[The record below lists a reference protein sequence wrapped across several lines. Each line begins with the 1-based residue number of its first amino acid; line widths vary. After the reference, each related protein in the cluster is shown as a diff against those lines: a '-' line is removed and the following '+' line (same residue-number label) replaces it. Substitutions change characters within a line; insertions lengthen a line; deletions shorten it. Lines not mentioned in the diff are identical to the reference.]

1 MVLVLKKAASS
12 PFRGQGVTVL
22 GMSAGVGKTAVS
34 IGILRSLSRRG
45 VDCAPF
51 KAVAVVTPDEYAGRS
66 LPPWRRGVVQ
76 SCTAAGTVPRWWHN
90 PVLVNLPDARTPVGD
105 LYVRGRRLGRVPVT
119 GADRLDLGSLPD
131 RLRRRC
137 QDAVEE
143 GYRRLA
149 GEVPWLLVEGA
160 AGAGDLP
167 PAADLANRILPE
179 LAGLP
184 VIVVA
189 SARQAD
195 PADVSRLT
203 DRLTPALR
211 ALLLGFVLNRV
222 SDHPAADAAAQ
233 RLARAS
239 RLPVLARITD
249 APPPLGYDGSPEK
262 IDLMC
267 EYRASCVDESG
278 LMRLLDALPAA
289 RPGLVEATR

>member
-1 MVLVLKKAASS
+1 MLVLKKAASS

>member
-1 MVLVLKKAASS
+1 MLVLKNAASS
-12 PFRGQGVTVL
+12 PLSGRGVTVL

-34 IGILRSLSRRG
+34 IGILRSLFRRG
-45 VDCAPF
+45 VPCAPF

-76 SCTAAGTVPRWWHN
+76 SCAAAGTVPRWWHN
-90 PVLVNLPDARTPVGD
+90 PVVVNLPEARTPVGD

-119 GADRLDLGSLPD
+119 GADRLDLGALPD

-143 GYRRLA
+143 GYQRLA

-160 AGAGDLP
+160 AGVGDLP
-167 PAADLANRILPE
+167 PASDLANRILPE

-189 SARQAD
+189 SARQAG
-195 PADVSRLT
+195 PVDVSGLT
-203 DRLTPALR
+203 DRLSPALR

-222 SDHPAADAAAQ
+222 SDLPGADATAQ
-233 RLARAS
+233 RLTRAS
-239 RLPVLARITD
+239 DLPVLARITD
-249 APPPLGYDGSPEK
+249 APPPIGYDGSPEK
-262 IDLMC
+262 IDAMC
-267 EYRASCVDESG
+267 EYRASRVDESG

-289 RPGLVEATR
+289 GPGLVEAAR

>member
-1 MVLVLKKAASS
+1 
-12 PFRGQGVTVL
+12 
-22 GMSAGVGKTAVS
+22 MSAGVGKTAVS
-34 IGILRSLSRRG
+34 IGILRSLFRRG
-45 VDCAPF
+45 VPCAPF

-76 SCTAAGTVPRWWHN
+76 SCAAAGTVPRWWHN
-90 PVLVNLPDARTPVGD
+90 PVVVNLPDARTPVGD

-119 GADRLDLGSLPD
+119 GADRLDLGALPD

-143 GYRRLA
+143 GYQRLA

-167 PAADLANRILPE
+167 PASDLANRILPE

-189 SARQAD
+189 SARQAG
-195 PADVSRLT
+195 PVDVSGLT
-203 DRLTPALR
+203 DRLPPALR

-222 SDHPAADAAAQ
+222 SDLPAADAAAQ
-233 RLARAS
+233 RLTRAS
-239 RLPVLARITD
+239 DLPVLARITD
-249 APPPLGYDGSPEK
+249 APPPIGYDGSPEK
-262 IDLMC
+262 IDAMC
-267 EYRASCVDESG
+267 EYRASRVDESG
-278 LMRLLDALPAA
+278 LMRLLNALPAA
-289 RPGLVEATR
+289 GPGLVEAAR

>member
-1 MVLVLKKAASS
+1 MLVLKKAASS
-12 PFRGQGVTVL
+12 PFRGRGVTVL

-45 VDCAPF
+45 VHCAPF

-189 SARQAD
+189 SARQSD
-195 PADVSRLT
+195 PADGSRLT

-239 RLPVLARITD
+239 NLPVLARITD